1 MNKAANTLSTP
12 RAASPSLLR
21 IYWLDMRNEI
31 LRAFRTPIFAL
42 PTLLFP
48 LVFYIMFGVLLNR
61 GSGAAGSYLL
71 ATYGVFG
78 VMGAA
83 LFGFGASVAMERD
96 NGLLRLRRAM
106 PSPPGAYL
114 IAKLGMAMLFA
125 ILISVSLLA
134 LAVGLAAVQITPTQ
148 ALLLVV
154 VNVMGALPFAALGLY
169 IGSLASGNGAVAIIN
184 LVFLPMA
191 FLSGL
196 WLPLAML
203 PGWLATAA
211 PLWPAYHLAQIAL
224 KVIGQDA
231 GQPLWLHIGV
241 LLVFSAVFATLARA
255 RLARAE

>member
-1 MNKAANTLSTP
+1 MNALNAPAAAT
-12 RAASPSLLR
+12 PSLLR
-21 IYWLDMRNEI
+21 IHALELRNEI
-31 LRAFRTPIFAL
+31 LRAFRTPMFVL

-83 LFGFGASVAMERD
+83 LFGFGAGVAMERD

-106 PSPPGAYL
+106 PTPPGAYL
-114 IAKLGMAMLFA
+114 LAKLGMAALFA
-125 ILISVSLLA
+125 IIISLSLLA
-134 LAVGLAAVQITPTQ
+134 LAVGVAGVHLSVGQ
-148 ALLLVV
+148 ALLLVL
-154 VNVMGALPFAALGLY
+154 VNVLGALPFAALGLY
-169 IGSLASGNGAVAIIN
+169 IGSLSSGNGAVAIIN

-196 WLPLAML
+196 WLPLSML
-203 PGWLATAA
+203 PDWLATAA
-211 PLWPAYHLAQIAL
+211 PVWPAYHLAQIAL

-231 GQPLWLHIGV
+231 GQPLWLHAGV
-241 LLVFSAVFATLARA
+241 LLVFTAVFATLARA
-255 RLARAE
+255 RLARAD